1 MNYNDFLELAKTF
14 KRVPVFREVD
24 GQTILPI
31 AVFQRIKKYHAEAVL
46 LESLD
51 DNARHF
57 SFIAFEP
64 MAEFRS
70 YGLSCSFSIGSEIYH
85 QEAQP
90 LSALRQRIKDMSCAP
105 GPSGAFSGSIIG
117 FLSYDAVRLFEH
129 IPNPRPATALPDV
142 AFDFFRNTLC
152 YDHQNKTWIISHVV
166 DVAENL
172 EQQYLS
178 AQNIL
183 ADIELKVGCIIA
195 ENDASSAEPQSTS
208 YRNLLSDVDD
218 AAFQEMVLR
227 AKQYI
232 QAGDVFQV
240 VLSRSFLEP
249 CTADAFDVYKVLRQK
264 SPTPYLFYLPIDG
277 AVLVGA
283 SPEKLVSVQNNKV
296 SVNPIAGSRQRMRKE
311 YDEQIRQE
319 LLSDEK
325 ELAEHMML
333 VDLARNDVGHVAKP
347 GTVEVNEL
355 LKVKHFSHVS
365 HITSTVTGQL
375 RESLDALDAL
385 QATFPAGTLS
395 GAPKIRAME
404 IIDELELTGR
414 GLYGGT
420 ICRMDYQGNLD
431 SCIAFRMAVIQDGVA
446 TVRAGAGI
454 VFDSS
459 PQMEADETRHKAL
472 SMLSAIR
479 AAQAGVK

>member
-1 MNYNDFLELAKTF
+1 MT
-14 KRVPVFREVD
+14 
-24 GQTILPI
+24 
-31 AVFQRIKKYHAEAVL
+31 
-46 LESLD
+46 
-51 DNARHF
+51 
-57 SFIAFEP
+57 
-64 MAEFRS
+64 
-70 YGLSCSFSIGSEIYH
+70 
-85 QEAQP
+85 
-90 LSALRQRIKDMSCAP
+90 
-105 GPSGAFSGSIIG
+105 
-117 FLSYDAVRLFEH
+117 
-129 IPNPRPATALPDV
+129 
-142 AFDFFRNTLC
+142 
-152 YDHQNKTWIISHVV
+152 
-166 DVAENL
+166 
-172 EQQYLS
+172 
-178 AQNIL
+178 
-183 ADIELKVGCIIA
+183 
-195 ENDASSAEPQSTS
+195 
-208 YRNLLSDVDD
+208 
-218 AAFQEMVLR
+218 
-227 AKQYI
+227 
-232 QAGDVFQV
+232 
-240 VLSRSFLEP
+240 
-249 CTADAFDVYKVLRQK
+249 
-264 SPTPYLFYLPIDG
+264 IDG

-296 SVNPIAGSRQRMRKE
+296 SVNPIAGTRQRMGKE

-365 HITSTVTGQL
+365 HIT
-375 RESLDALDAL
+375 LDALDAL